1 MRNLPAGWQVRKRRQ
16 FPYRHLFYCS
26 RFSHFLFNLLT
37 SKKIVMP
44 EFDTSHV
51 KNIVLLGHAGSGKTT
66 LAECMLFEAGLI
78 NRRGSI
84 EERNTVGDY
93 HDLEQER
100 GNSIFS
106 KLMHTKWRGYKINI
120 IDTPGY
126 DDFVGEVISALRV
139 ADTGVM
145 LLNAAMG
152 VEVGTEIIWE
162 YTEKFK
168 TPMIFAVNKTDHEK
182 ADFDRTV
189 QQAKD
194 HFGNKV
200 TVVQYPLNQGLGF
213 NTIIDVLR
221 MVMYKFPNSGGKPD
235 KLPIPDEE
243 RAKADQLH
251 KDLVEAIAS
260 NDESLME
267 KYFDKGELDEDEMK
281 TGLKKAMINH
291 DLFPLFC
298 ISGERNMGSGR
309 LMGFI
314 DNVCPSANE
323 MVPQPTKSGEK
334 LSCDAGG
341 PACIFVYKTISEPHV
356 GDLSFF
362 KVYSGTLKPGMEL
375 VNESNGSS
383 EKLNQLFLVEGI
395 KRVPI
400 NELVAGDIGAT
411 LKLRNTHINNTL
423 HIKGKNY
430 ELQPIEFPPPNM
442 SVAIETLKKGE
453 EEKLSQALHQ
463 IREEDPTMIVEFSPE
478 LKQTII
484 HCQGDMHLA
493 VAKWKI
499 EHLHKLEVKFNR
511 PRIPYRETIRK
522 MSEANY
528 RHKKQSGGAGQ
539 FGEVYMRID
548 PWYEGMP
555 DPKGLTV
562 RGRETYDLDWGG
574 KLVFYNCI
582 VGGAIDTR
590 FLPSILKGVMEKM
603 QVGPLTGSYVRDV
616 RVCVYDG
623 KMHPVD
629 SNDISFKIAG
639 LQAFRQAFQ
648 QADPQIL
655 EPIYSVEVLCPD
667 DLTGAVMGDLQSRR
681 AIVEGIDTEGHF
693 QKIIAKVPLAEMH
706 DYSSSLRSIT
716 QGRAKFKMYFHEY
729 APVPFE
735 LQRKLAD
742 DYSRSMKEELV

>member
-1 MRNLPAGWQVRKRRQ
+1 MA
-16 FPYRHLFYCS
+16 
-26 RFSHFLFNLLT
+26 
-37 SKKIVMP
+37 

-66 LAECMLFEAGLI
+66 LAECMLYEAGI
-78 NRRGSI
+78 ITRRGSI
-84 EERNTVGDY
+84 AERSTTGDY
-93 HDLEQER
+93 HELEQER

-145 LLNAAMG
+145 LLNSVMG
-152 VEVGTEIIWE
+152 VEVGTDIIWE

-168 TPMIFAVNKTDHEK
+168 TPMIIAVNKLDDDNADYEK
-182 ADFDRTV
+182 TV
-189 QQAKD
+189 REAKA
-194 HFGNKV
+194 HFGSNV
-200 TVVQYPLNQGLGF
+200 VVVQYPLQTGSGF
-213 NTIIDVLR
+213 HEIIDVLR
-221 MVMYKFPNSGGKPD
+221 MTMYKFKDTGGKPE
-235 KLPIPDEE
+235 KLPIPDSEKE
-243 RAKADQLH
+243 KAETLH
-251 KDLVEAIAS
+251 KELIEAIAS

-267 KYFDKGELDEDEMK
+267 IYFDKGELREDEMK
-281 TGLKKAMINH
+281 LGLKKAMINH

-298 ISGERNMGSGR
+298 LSGERNMGSGR

-323 MVPQPTKSGEK
+323 MPPQTTKEGVKITS
-334 LSCDAGG
+334 DANG
-341 PACIFVYKTISEPHV
+341 PACIFIYKTISEPHV
-356 GDLSFF
+356 GELSFF
-362 KVYSGTLKPGMEL
+362 KVYSGTIKSGMEL
-375 VNESNGSS
+375 ENESTNVT
-383 EKLNQLFLVEGI
+383 EKINQLFLVEGN
-395 KRVPI
+395 KRTSI

-411 LKLRNTHINNTL
+411 LKLKNTHTNNTL
-423 HIKGKNY
+423 HARGKNY
-430 ELQPIEFPPPNM
+430 ELPPIEFPSPNM
-442 SVAIETLKKGE
+442 TVAIEPLKKGE

-463 IREEDPTMIVEFSPE
+463 LREEDPTLLVEVSGE
-478 LKQTII
+478 LKQTLI

-499 EHLHKLEVKFNR
+499 EHSHKVEVKFVK

-522 MSEANY
+522 MADSSY

-539 FGEVYMRID
+539 FGEVYMRIE
-548 PWYEGMP
+548 PWYEGLAE
-555 DPKGLTV
+555 PKDLNV
-562 RGRETYDLDWGG
+562 RGRDTYELDWGG

-603 QVGPLTGSYVRDV
+603 HNGPLTGSYARDI

-655 EPIYSVEVLCPD
+655 EPIYKVEVLCPD
-667 DLTGAVMGDLQSRR
+667 DLTGSVMGDLQSRR
-681 AIVEGIDTEGHF
+681 AIVEGIDSEGNF
-693 QKIIAKVPLAEMH
+693 QKVIARVPLAEM
-706 DYSSSLRSIT
+706 DGYSSSLRSIT
-716 QGRAKFKMYFHEY
+716 QGRAKFKSGFLEY
-729 APVPFE
+729 AAVPFE
-735 LQRKLAD
+735 IQRRLIDEHAKV
-742 DYSRSMKEELV
+742 SKEEYA